1 MSFAPR
7 RILAALFLGAITTVG
22 AYAGPLPILPG
33 PPKVEAKHYIL
44 IDPASGQ
51 ILAEYQADEAAPP
64 ASLTK
69 MLTAYLTFDALASG
83 RLTLDQKVPVSVEAW
98 KAGGST
104 MFLQPNLPVTVE
116 QLISGMV
123 VVSGNDAA
131 ITIADAIAGNTDTFV
146 QMMNATAKQL
156 GMSHSRFSN
165 VNGLP
170 PAINLVS
177 ARDIGLLAEAIERRF
192 PQYMHYFAEQTFTY
206 NHITQRNWNP
216 LVFSDATVDGMK
228 TGHTDEAGYC
238 LVATANRNHRPLI
251 AVVMGSD
258 TRADSAHAAEALLDY
273 GYRFFETR
281 QAYKAGQVLAT
292 VRDNQASPAEVKL
305 GVTANTYVT
314 VPIGRFAALKPTL
327 QLPEHVQLP
336 LKPGQAVGKLVLSD
350 DQGKEAEVTLVA
362 LEPVAKANWLVQA
375 WNYVVG
381 TVKQL

>member
-1 MSFAPR
+1 MSFAPS
-7 RILAALFLGAITTVG
+7 RILAALTLGALTISG
-22 AYAGPLPILPG
+22 AFAAPLPILPD
-33 PPKVEAKHYIL
+33 PPNVNAKHYIL

-51 ILAEYQADEAAPP
+51 VLAERAADDPAPP

-83 RLTLDQKVPVSVEAW
+83 RLSLGQQVPVTVEAW

-131 ITIADAIAGNTDTFV
+131 ITIADAIAGNTDSFV

-170 PAINLVS
+170 PAVNLVS
-177 ARDIGLLAEAIERRF
+177 ARDMGLLAEAIERRF

-206 NHITQRNWNP
+206 NRITQRNWNP

-238 LVATANRNHRPLI
+238 LVATASRNHRPLI

-258 TRADSAHAAEALLDY
+258 TRGDSAQAAEALLDY

-292 VRDNQASPAEVKL
+292 LRDNQASPASIRL
-305 GVTANTYVT
+305 GVTANAYVT
-314 VPIGRFAALKPTL
+314 VPIGRYATL
-327 QLPEHVQLP
+327 TPKLELPANVALP
-336 LKPGQAVGKLVLSD
+336 LKPGQVVGKLVLSD
-350 DQGKEAEVTLVA
+350 GQGTQAEIPLVT

-375 WNYVVG
+375 WNYVAGSVER
-381 TVKQL
+381 L